1 MFFILSVW
9 KKKIIKIGLLLARN
23 YRYISGVSI
32 AGILLALKNF
42 ASETSM
48 ISRVSIIFQFSEKK
62 NPLISGVSIRHPT
75 T

>member
-9 KKKIIKIGLLLARN
+9 KKKIIKIGLLLAHF

-62 NPLISGVSIRHPT
+62 NPLISVVSIRHPT